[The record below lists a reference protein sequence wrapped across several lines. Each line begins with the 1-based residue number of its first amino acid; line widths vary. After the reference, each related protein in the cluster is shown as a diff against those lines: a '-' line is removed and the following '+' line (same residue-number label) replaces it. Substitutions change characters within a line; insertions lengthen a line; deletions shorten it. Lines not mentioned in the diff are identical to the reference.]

1 MTRTIII
8 RRDYLVRPRWPG
20 SCHSTR
26 RGAGAD
32 LLPRAHP
39 STSSRSTRGTR
50 SATATSLPTARPP
63 SASRSATTS
72 PSASAA
78 LSRRRSASTSSASP
92 RCVAR
97 SLEGSPC
104 SRLQGFHVGGS
115 ERMHCAVHTRL
126 QVCARCLGC
135 LAADQKRRARAKRR
149 GGRARRS
156 EDWVQGRATQEWTR
170 GEAVGEGPC
179 EGQEV
184 VEPARCASP
193 TRFDGAFAAQAQA
206 RLVSEIWVR
215 GPGPTCPPTP
225 GLHLLPLP
233 TQNRAAAKAFSKF

>member
-63 SASRSATTS
+63 SASRSVTTS

-104 SRLQGFHVGGS
+104 SRLQDFHVGGS
-115 ERMHCAVHTRL
+115 ERMHCAVYTRL
-126 QVCARCLGC
+126 QVCARCGVSGC
-135 LAADQKRRARAKRR
+135 RPETQVKSQTARRAGDTERGLGPGTSDSGGDLRR
-149 GGRARRS
+149 GSRRGFLRGAGGGRAGSLRLSHPLRRRLRGTGPG
-156 EDWVQGRATQEWTR
+156 ETWVRDL
-170 GEAVGEGPC
+170 GPRS
-179 EGQEV
+179 GSDLSAN
-184 VEPARCASP
+184 PRLTPFASP
-193 TRFDGAFAAQAQA
+193 NT
-206 RLVSEIWVR
+206 EPR
-215 GPGPTCPPTP
+215 GC
-225 GLHLLPLP
+225 
-233 TQNRAAAKAFSKF
+233 